1 MPNEKNMPD
10 AVEALGTVEDI
21 KRAIEAILF
30 AAGYPVKYEKLSEVI
45 GLSQR
50 DIRGLVES
58 MAREYDGRGI
68 QILLYPDTC
77 QLTTKEVFAPY
88 IREALGIKRGGNL
101 SASSLEVLAVVAYN
115 QPVTRAYI
123 DTVRGVDSSY
133 AVTSLLDKNL
143 IESMSREYDGR
154 GIQLLLY
161 PDTCQLTTKEV
172 FAPYIREA
180 LGIKRGGNLSASSLE
195 VLAVVAYNQPVT
207 RAYIDTVRGVDSS
220 YAVTSLLDKNL
231 IEAVGRLDAPGRPML
246 YGTTDKF
253 LRVFGLSSLAD
264 LPETEALGVAS
275 AQAEG
280 VIIEEDKSQ
289 LTIDTAETS
298 SEGKE
303 ES

>member
-1 MPNEKNMPD
+1 MANEKKVSD
-10 AVEALGTVEDI
+10 TAEALGTVEDV
-21 KRAIEAILF
+21 KRAVEAILF

-45 GLSQR
+45 GLPQR
-50 DIRGLVES
+50 DLR
-58 MAREYDGRGI
+58 
-68 QILLYPDTC
+68 
-77 QLTTKEVFAPY
+77 
-88 IREALGIKRGGNL
+88 
-101 SASSLEVLAVVAYN
+101 
-115 QPVTRAYI
+115 
-123 DTVRGVDSSY
+123 
-133 AVTSLLDKNL
+133 NL

-180 LGIKRGGNLSASSLE
+180 LGIKRGGNLSNSSLE

-253 LRVFGLSSLAD
+253 LRVFGLGSLAE

-275 AQAEG
+275 VQAEG
-280 VIIEEDKSQ
+280 VVIEEDKSQ
-289 LTIDTAETS
+289 LTIDTAVPLA
-298 SEGKE
+298 EGKE
-303 ES
+303 DT

>member
-1 MPNEKNMPD
+1 MPNEKNTPEI
-10 AVEALGTVEDI
+10 VEALGTVEDI

-45 GLSQR
+45 GLSLR

-68 QILLYPDTC
+68 QILIYPDTC

-115 QPVTRAYI
+115 QPVTRSYVDI
-123 DTVRGVDSSY
+123 VRGVDSSY
-133 AVTSLLDKNL
+133 AVTSLLDK
-143 IESMSREYDGR
+143 G
-154 GIQLLLY
+154 
-161 PDTCQLTTKEV
+161 
-172 FAPYIREA
+172 
-180 LGIKRGGNLSASSLE
+180 
-195 VLAVVAYNQPVT
+195 
-207 RAYIDTVRGVDSS
+207 
-220 YAVTSLLDKNL
+220 L

-253 LRVFGLSSLAD
+253 LRVFGLESLAD
-264 LPETEALGVAS
+264 LPETEALGVAA

-280 VIIEEDKSQ
+280 AILEETDKDQ
-289 LTIDTAETS
+289 LTIDPEDPSPSIPQGEEDETCLP
-298 SEGKE
+298 
-303 ES
+303 